1 MASQKR
7 PSSRKSVGYLPSP
20 NLDTETG
27 DKENVGP
34 DALPGDVAAAIT
46 SAKQK
51 KSRSKSLG
59 PGGLDALKEDAGNKR
74 KVYSSDAVS
83 TKALTRSRLLEYCRS
98 LF

>member
-7 PSSRKSVGYLPSP
+7 LSSRKSIGYLPSP
-20 NLDTETG
+20 NLDIETG

-34 DALPGDVAAAIT
+34 DSLLGEVATIVT
-46 SAKQK
+46 NAKQN

-74 KVYSSDAVS
+74 KVRRPCAVFL
-83 TKALTRSRLLEYCRS
+83 KALTKSRLL
-98 LF
+98 